1 MAKVEPTTGEETL
14 AFQLVDLP
22 VSKNAP
28 VYQTGFWIDKRF
40 DLHPDTPS
48 VFTFPR
54 RALQDCALDPLF
66 HHSSPSPL
74 PPRPRLQLLFSP
86 ALARSRDESREVPRP
101 WGSSSRPDS
110 QTGRGRHS
118 HC

>member
-1 MAKVEPTTGEETL
+1 RGNEVAGMGHLAFVAKVEPTAGEKTL

-28 VYQTGFWIDKRF
+28 VYQPGFWIDKRF

-48 VFTFPR
+48 VLTLPR
-54 RALQDCALDPLF
+54 RALQDCVLSPLF
-66 HHSSPSPL
+66 HHSSPSPP

-86 ALARSRDESREVPRP
+86 APADTRGESRKVLPP
-101 WGSSSRPDS
+101 
-110 QTGRGRHS
+110 
-118 HC
+118 

>member
-1 MAKVEPTTGEETL
+1 
-14 AFQLVDLP
+14 
-22 VSKNAP
+22 
-28 VYQTGFWIDKRF
+28 QTAFWIDKRF

-48 VFTFPR
+48 VLTLPR

-74 PPRPRLQLLFSP
+74 PPKPRLQLLFSP

-101 WGSSSRPDS
+101 WGSSSRADCE
-110 QTGRGRHS
+110 TGRGCFLGCQTGWQRGAWVPLACGHNPVTAAP
-118 HC
+118 